1 MINSTKEQ
9 KGLSYDNDTNKTL
22 NNKLKEIMINEIDN
36 SKRLSEMKIIEYKKI
51 IWHENFPIMEIKKLK
66 NDFYLSYGDNKL
78 VIFDKDFNFKFQS
91 TDFDDII
98 YCVSELDN
106 DSLKNEVNL
115 GVKTINN
122 FIIIAINIENYSF
135 RVENYTFNGM
145 FFLQIS
151 NKSFIICQDTSIQIY
166 NDIFD
171 RISQQHNKPIIRGQS
186 FNCLFL
192 NKTKDLLAI
201 TSNQILPFGKDNLT
215 FLYINNSE
223 RNKKKSGSFIT
234 SSNGISMIESSNR
247 ANKKI
252 LLAACKKYLKN
263 QKNGILIS
271 ISLFNSIDDNITSI
285 FYDTDNF
292 EVYCFCQILSNRD
305 NEGWIKSD
313 YFFVGGF
320 DLDTR
325 QGLIKLYKA
334 YFNENE
340 EKIKI
345 EFIDNI
351 IIKKEIKEDFQVI
364 KKNSREDK
372 LKMEIFSGNK
382 NVNENVIIQ
391 IKQDFKGFRGPI
403 TSIIQSNIT
412 GNILITCYDGNIY
425 LFSPPNLDFYL
436 SNEI

>member
-1 MINSTKEQ
+1 
-9 KGLSYDNDTNKTL
+9 
-22 NNKLKEIMINEIDN
+22 
-36 SKRLSEMKIIEYKKI
+36 
-51 IWHENFPIMEIKKLK
+51 
-66 NDFYLSYGDNKL
+66 
-78 VIFDKDFNFKFQS
+78 
-91 TDFDDII
+91 
-98 YCVSELDN
+98 
-106 DSLKNEVNL
+106 
-115 GVKTINN
+115 
-122 FIIIAINIENYSF
+122 
-135 RVENYTFNGM
+135 M

-285 FYDTDNF
+285 YFMIQTILKFIVFAKY
-292 EVYCFCQILSNRD
+292 YQI
-305 NEGWIKSD
+305 EIMK
-313 YFFVGGF
+313 VGLNQIIF
-320 DLDTR
+320 LLEDL
-325 QGLIKLYKA
+325 
-334 YFNENE
+334 
-340 EKIKI
+340 
-345 EFIDNI
+345 
-351 IIKKEIKEDFQVI
+351 
-364 KKNSREDK
+364 
-372 LKMEIFSGNK
+372 
-382 NVNENVIIQ
+382 
-391 IKQDFKGFRGPI
+391 
-403 TSIIQSNIT
+403 
-412 GNILITCYDGNIY
+412 ILILGKD
-425 LFSPPNLDFYL
+425 
-436 SNEI
+436 

>member
-1 MINSTKEQ
+1 MTF
-9 KGLSYDNDTNKTL
+9 LL
-22 NNKLKEIMINEIDN
+22 
-36 SKRLSEMKIIEYKKI
+36 
-51 IWHENFPIMEIKKLK
+51 
-66 NDFYLSYGDNKL
+66 
-78 VIFDKDFNFKFQS
+78 
-91 TDFDDII
+91 
-98 YCVSELDN
+98 
-106 DSLKNEVNL
+106 
-115 GVKTINN
+115 NN

-171 RISQQHNKPIIRGQS
+171 RISQQHNIPIIRGQS

-192 NKTKDLLAI
+192 NKTKDIIAI
-201 TSNQILPFGKDNLT
+201 TSNQVLPFGKDNLT

-292 EVYCFCQILSNRD
+292 EVYCFCQILSNRGC
-305 NEGWIKSD
+305 EGWVKSD

-320 DLDTR
+320 DLDIR

-345 EFIDNI
+345 EFIDNV
-351 IIKKEIKEDFQVI
+351 IIKKEIKEDLQVI
-364 KKNSREDK
+364 KKHSREDK

-382 NVNENVIIQ
+382 NVNQNVIIR